1 MYSKTVRYLLF
12 IIGAVGKAK
21 ERSDSGVRWVWAC
34 GPHICGLVGGVG
46 LLRRYSG
53 GGVAHICQLSSTC
66 ADEEGVKHAGN
77 KR

>member
-1 MYSKTVRYLLF
+1 VDHTSAGSSVGWGYLDD
-12 IIGAVGKAK
+12 I
-21 ERSDSGVRWVWAC
+21 R
-34 GPHICGLVGGVG
+34 
-46 LLRRYSG
+46 G